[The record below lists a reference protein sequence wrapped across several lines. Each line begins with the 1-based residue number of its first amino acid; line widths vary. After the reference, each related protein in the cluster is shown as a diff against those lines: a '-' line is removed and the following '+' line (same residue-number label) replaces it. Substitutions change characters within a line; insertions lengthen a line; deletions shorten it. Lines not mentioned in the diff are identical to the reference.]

1 MGHPQVFMLSEK
13 KPKKNT
19 KRELGFPGSGIHGPG
34 TARWERIPEAR
45 GSAGDGVYAMS
56 QSRKKPAASDD
67 AGEKTAVRTAH
78 SAEAVD
84 AVRKGC
90 AEAAGKGKPL
100 ERPHART
107 TPGVPRNIFQE
118 DYLPEHG
125 QGFVE
130 AVHRLV
136 DLVSIS
142 EQLLRSDDEKL
153 RHKFLEQLLDMAY
166 GKDARAEALMYA
178 QENEPLLSRNIQD

>member
-1 MGHPQVFMLSEK
+1 
-13 KPKKNT
+13 
-19 KRELGFPGSGIHGPG
+19 
-34 TARWERIPEAR
+34 
-45 GSAGDGVYAMS
+45 MS

-67 AGEKTAVRTAH
+67 AGGKTAVRTAH
-78 SAEAVD
+78 SAEADD
-84 AVRKGC
+84 AVRKTY
-90 AEAAGKGKPL
+90 AEAAGKKGKPL

-136 DLVSIS
+136 DLVAIS

-153 RHKFLEQLLDMAY
+153 RHKFLEQLLDLAY
-166 GKDARAEALMYA
+166 GKDARAEALLYA
-178 QENEPLLSRNIQD
+178 QENEPLLSRNVPRPK

>member
-1 MGHPQVFMLSEK
+1 M
-13 KPKKNT
+13 N
-19 KRELGFPGSGIHGPG
+19 
-34 TARWERIPEAR
+34 
-45 GSAGDGVYAMS
+45 

-67 AGEKTAVRTAH
+67 AGGKTAVRTAA
-78 SAEAVD
+78 SAEADD

-90 AEAAGKGKPL
+90 AEAAGKKGKPL
-100 ERPHART
+100 ERPRART
-107 TPGVPRNIFQE
+107 APGAPRNVFEE
-118 DYLPEHG
+118 DYLPQHG

-130 AVHRLV
+130 AVHRMV

-178 QENEPLLSRNIQD
+178 QENEPLLSRNIPD